1 MKHLASYCTALGDLH
16 IYTKHILA
24 YEHYYYIS
32 ERHTKISERL
42 YIKVCKLNKF
52 IIKSKATGTG

>member
-16 IYTKHILA
+16 IYTKHTLA

-32 ERHTKISERL
+32 EWHTQ
-42 YIKVCKLNKF
+42 NK
-52 IIKSKATGTG
+52 